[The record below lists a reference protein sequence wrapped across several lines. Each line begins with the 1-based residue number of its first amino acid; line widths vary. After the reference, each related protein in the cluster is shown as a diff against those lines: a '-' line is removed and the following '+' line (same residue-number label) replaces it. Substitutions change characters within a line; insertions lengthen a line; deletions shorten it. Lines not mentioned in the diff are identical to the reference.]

1 MSKPL
6 VSITIP
12 TKNAEKTIDLCLEA
26 VKNQTYSNI
35 ETIVI
40 DSYSTDKTRE
50 IAKKYDTRIVMC
62 KGGLLEA
69 RFLGVK
75 NSRGEYVVLVD
86 ADQILKKTAI
96 ERAVKLAEEE
106 NYDMII
112 LEEESWPL
120 SRGFIAKLYMSS
132 KKVINSKITDP
143 KALKPGEGFFVPR
156 FFKREILEKIFD
168 AIPKDIIPKIIHY
181 DHDIIYY
188 ECYKLSKKIGILK
201 DGVYH
206 IEPDLKKLL
215 KTNLRYG
222 ASLKVFSK
230 LDYYKDLIRKG
241 ESRIYIGRPLWLGL
255 QSLTLSLILKIV
267 QRIGYLLPAQ
277 PS

>member
-6 VSITIP
+6 VSVTIP
-12 TKNAEKTIDLCLEA
+12 TKNAEKTLDLCLEA
-26 VKNQTYSNI
+26 IKNQTYPNI
-35 ETIVI
+35 ETIVV
-40 DSYSTDKTRE
+40 DSYSKDKTRE
-50 IAKKYDTRIVMC
+50 IAEKYNTKVILC

-69 RFLGVK
+69 RILGVK
-75 NSRGEYVVLVD
+75 NSNGEYVVLVD

-96 ERAVKLAEEE
+96 ERAVKLAEEG
-106 NYDMII
+106 YDMIV

-120 SRGFIAKLYMSS
+120 SKGFIARLYMAS
-132 KKVINSKITDP
+132 KKIINSKITDP

-168 AIPKDIIPKIIHY
+168 SIPEDIIPKIIHY

-188 ECYKLSKKIGILK
+188 ECYKLSRKIGVLK

-222 ASLKVFSK
+222 ASLKIFSK
-230 LDYYKDLIRKG
+230 LDYYKDLVKKG
-241 ESRIYIGRPLWLGL
+241 ESRIYMGRPVWLGF
-255 QSLTLSLILKIV
+255 QSLTLSIILKII
-267 QRIGYLLPAQ
+267 QRIGYLLPYN
-277 PS
+277 